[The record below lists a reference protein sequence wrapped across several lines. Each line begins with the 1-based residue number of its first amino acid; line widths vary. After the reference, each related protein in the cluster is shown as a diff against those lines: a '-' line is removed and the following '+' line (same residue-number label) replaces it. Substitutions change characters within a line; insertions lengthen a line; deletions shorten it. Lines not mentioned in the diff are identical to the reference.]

1 MCQEALDMRH
11 RDMESLHLAHT
22 VVESAATL
30 LIVLLQMLHT
40 RTGVAK
46 VRRPSPQQLRNY
58 KKT

>member
-22 VVESAATL
+22 VVESTATL

-46 VRRPSPQQLRNY
+46 VRRPSP
-58 KKT
+58 

>member
-1 MCQEALDMRH
+1 MRH

-22 VVESAATL
+22 VVESTATL

-46 VRRPSPQQLRNY
+46 VRRPSPQQF
-58 KKT
+58 KTSSKDDYG